1 MSDSIAKAS
10 VETIAG
16 LWTLDVGVSSAKI
29 PRVAL
34 LICLSG
40 AQLKLCRFWW
50 CRFWRPAKRQK
61 GVQTAEKRRAR
72 GWAEEEEEGA
82 GRGAKTPPIITP
94 ALQHTSAM
102 LASLPTPARSTL
114 QRSRKTP
121 KSNKVTFEA
130 EQTKR
135 KWAIVKRSKRGNEQS
150 FEAEQTKRK
159 RELVKRSK
167 RGNEQSF
174 EAEQTKRKRAIVKRS
189 KRGNEQSFEAQ
200 QQTRWNE
207 SNEEVVDM
215 TSFLF
220 ETCGLILT
228 GDVTFLRLLSRWHKL
243 RQEASTLYFLS
254 TIQTRGR
261 QKKKKKKKLYF
272 ELMG

>member
-1 MSDSIAKAS
+1 
-10 VETIAG
+10 V
-16 LWTLDVGVSSAKI
+16 
-29 PRVAL
+29 
-34 LICLSG
+34 
-40 AQLKLCRFWW
+40 
-50 CRFWRPAKRQK
+50 
-61 GVQTAEKRRAR
+61 
-72 GWAEEEEEGA
+72 EGA

-254 TIQTRGR
+254 TIQTSGR
-261 QKKKKKKKLYF
+261 QKKKRKKSCILNSWDKSLLAIWRILNLKKIKICIKNFLNF
-272 ELMG
+272 

>member
-1 MSDSIAKAS
+1 
-10 VETIAG
+10 
-16 LWTLDVGVSSAKI
+16 
-29 PRVAL
+29 
-34 LICLSG
+34 
-40 AQLKLCRFWW
+40 
-50 CRFWRPAKRQK
+50 
-61 GVQTAEKRRAR
+61 
-72 GWAEEEEEGA
+72 
-82 GRGAKTPPIITP
+82 
-94 ALQHTSAM
+94 LQHTSAM

-135 KWAIVKRSKRGNEQS
+135 KWAI
-150 FEAEQTKRK
+150 
-159 RELVKRSK
+159 VKRSK

-254 TIQTRGR
+254 TIQTSGR
-261 QKKKKKKKLYF
+261 QKKKRKKSCILNSWDKSLLAIWRILNFKKIKICIKNFLNF
-272 ELMG
+272 